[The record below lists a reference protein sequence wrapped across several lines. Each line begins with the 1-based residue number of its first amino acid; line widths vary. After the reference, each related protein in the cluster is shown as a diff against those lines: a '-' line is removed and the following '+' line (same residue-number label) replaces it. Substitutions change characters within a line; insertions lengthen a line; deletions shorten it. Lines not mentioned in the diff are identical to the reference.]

1 VRKVRSVRGPFRRD
15 FPSHAARA
23 LAALAC
29 AGAALA
35 GGASAQAATAARSG
49 GIVCANQPLSRPF
62 LRWLDPAN
70 YVLFQNGSLET
81 ANGWSLSG
89 GARLVAGNESFSVN
103 SSRDRTSLSLPARSS
118 ATSPPMCITLL
129 HPTLRFF
136 AVNSGAPTSILEV
149 DAIVKLAGIRLSLP
163 IGLVLAGS
171 DRRPTLPLPFLTNLL
186 APVSGTVSF
195 RFTPLGNS
203 SGWRID
209 DVYLDPYK
217 SA

>member
-1 VRKVRSVRGPFRRD
+1 M
-15 FPSHAARA
+15 
-23 LAALAC
+23 
-29 AGAALA
+29 GAALA
-35 GGASAQAATAARSG
+35 GAASAQGASAARSV
-49 GIVCANQPLSRPF
+49 GIVCANQLLSRPF

-70 YVLFQNGSLET
+70 YVLLQNGSLEN

-89 GARLVAGNESFSVN
+89 GARLVAGNESLSVN
-103 SSRDRTSLSLPARSS
+103 SNRDRTSLSLPARSS

-136 AVNSGAPTSILEV
+136 AVNSGAPTSVLEV
-149 DAIVKLAGIRLSLP
+149 DAVVKLAGIRLTLP
-163 IGLVLAGS
+163 VGLLLAES
-171 DRRPTLPLPFLTNLL
+171 DWQPTLPLPFLTNLL
-186 APVSGTVSF
+186 APVSSTVSF

-203 SGWRID
+203 SGWHID

>member
-1 VRKVRSVRGPFRRD
+1 VRGPFGRE
-15 FPSHAARA
+15 FPGQAVRA
-23 LAALAC
+23 FAALAC

-35 GGASAQAATAARSG
+35 GAASAQGATATRSV

-70 YVLFQNGSLET
+70 YVLLQNGSLEN

-103 SSRDRTSLSLPARSS
+103 SNRDRSSLSLPARSS

-136 AVNSGAPTSILEV
+136 AVNSAAPTSVLEV
-149 DAIVKLAGIRLSLP
+149 DAVVKLAGIRLTLP
-163 IGLVLAGS
+163 VGLLLAGS
-171 DRRPTLPLPFLTNLL
+171 DWQPTLPLPFLTNLL
-186 APVSGTVSF
+186 APVSSTVSF
-195 RFTPLGNS
+195 CFTPLGNS